1 MRIALLSLTLL
12 AVAFAGCS
20 DDGGD
25 DPPST
30 TTTTTSTTSTSTG
43 TGTNGPGIDPE
54 PAEPIELTGTTTGV
68 VDCTLLGQGQAPAM
82 GDTQSVPA
90 EASGRSY
97 SISIEV
103 GAAPLP
109 SSVCITWDG
118 AGASNSGTVPDGA
131 SQVGVYAD
139 GGPQGVAYTITI
151 E

>member
-1 MRIALLSLTLL
+1 MRNTLLILMLL
-12 AVAFAGCS
+12 AVAFSGCS
-20 DDGGD
+20 DDDGD
-25 DPPST
+25 ATP
-30 TTTTTSTTSTSTG
+30 TTTTSTSTTATSTG
-43 TGTNGPGIDPE
+43 TGTTGPGDDPA

-68 VDCTLLGQGQAPAM
+68 SDCTLLGQGQAPVM
-82 GDTQSVPA
+82 GDTQSVPG

-97 SISIEV
+97 SISIDV

-118 AGASNSGTVPDGA
+118 ESASNSGTVPDGA
-131 SQVGVYAD
+131 AQVGVYAD